1 MICLIGVGKGIA
13 GHSNSAWSDALSE
26 SCGRSEIARELS
38 QSAVDSVEGKYD
50 LATVRRGGVLLKSE
64 KKSRASSSSS
74 QQWSA
79 AGYAVNAHFV
89 PALGQPVL
97 DLLQPQPGERI
108 LDIGCGDG
116 ALTEKLV
123 ALGAQVIGVD
133 SSEEMIAAARQ
144 RGLDARIAD
153 ARALPFKNEFDAVF
167 SSAVLHWIKDD
178 PDAPVAGAFRALKA
192 GGRFVGELGG
202 HACVGAITVALV
214 ATLERRGVK
223 DAASWI
229 PWYFPT
235 VDDYEIRLRR
245 AGFVPQSVQLI
256 PRPTP
261 LPTGMRGW
269 LETFANPFCA
279 ALPRPEED
287 RGGFLDEVTA
297 LLKPVLCDA
306 DGRWTADYTRLRF
319 AAIKP

>member
-1 MICLIGVGKGIA
+1 MPLP
-13 GHSNSAWSDALSE
+13 SPS
-26 SCGRSEIARELS
+26 
-38 QSAVDSVEGKYD
+38 
-50 LATVRRGGVLLKSE
+50 T
-64 KKSRASSSSS
+64 SS
-74 QQWSA
+74 QPWDA
-79 AGYAVNAHFV
+79 AAYADNAHFV

-97 DLLQPQPGERI
+97 DLLRPQSGERI
-108 LDIGCGDG
+108 LDLGCGDG

-123 ALGAQVIGVD
+123 ALGAQVVGID
-133 SSEEMIAAARQ
+133 HAPEMIAAALR
-144 RGLDARIAD
+144 RGLDARVMN
-153 ARALPFKNEFDAVF
+153 ARALVFENEFDAVF

-178 PDAPVAGAFRALKA
+178 PDAPIAAAFRALRI

-214 ATLERRGVK
+214 ATLERRGIR
-223 DAASWI
+223 DAPSWI

-235 VDDYEIRLRR
+235 VEDYERRLRR

-279 ALPRPEED
+279 VLAQNERND
-287 RGGFLDEVTA
+287 FLDEVTA
-297 LLKPVLCDA
+297 MLKPVLCDSR
-306 DGRWTADYTRLRF
+306 GRWTADYMRLRF
-319 AAIKP
+319 AAIKA